1 MVNGT
6 PAWLGQKGD
15 MLLQLEIEK
24 SKLNREKSL
33 LLLDKSL
40 LMYFAFLI
48 IGVIGFVNKYLDA
61 RYLNIMIVLSF
72 GVLAVGLVPYMLTMS
87 REEKKL
93 NALIAGAYGRSSSI
107 SKSGSRSGKAGKAG
121 NRGAKAAKSRS

>member
-1 MVNGT
+1 MSLQKKAKTSVNEE
-6 PAWLGQKGD
+6 
-15 MLLQLEIEK
+15 LLLSLEIEK

-48 IGVIGFVNKYLDA
+48 IGVVGFVNKFLDA

-72 GVLAVGLVPYMLTMS
+72 GVLAVGLVPYMLTMG
-87 REEKKL
+87 REEKRL
-93 NALIAGAYGRSSSI
+93 NTLIQAYQ
-107 SKSGSRSGKAGKAG
+107 GKKKKGG
-121 NRGAKAAKSRS
+121 